1 MKNLEQRV
9 MRFLDGEMSP
19 SEETAFRGE
28 LQMSLEAR
36 TLLREMTILRRGAR
50 RLPVLHTPSYT
61 VHRRLFERLQG
72 EGYRASPSPIA
83 PAWRRSASRFAGA
96 MVAALLLVIGA
107 SLLPEPEDDPGQ
119 MAWNVP
125 LPGVP
130 GQLLTSVPPTGVSAT
145 PRRQYAAAVVIRP
158 DGFGEARVGLNPGA
172 HDSAPIQ
179 RQGGIHPNAPSFS
192 DSLPRDSGL
201 LRDDGALRAHGGGAE
216 SSPDRLPDPSQA
228 PIVDPPGVQAPDR
241 MEDHKR
247 PLLATL
253 QGGVSR
259 MNRGD
264 GMVIRDMQVRLGRE
278 VWEGG
283 LLSVVVGAYPSV
295 TETRHS
301 NTSFML
307 SSAAGARRALASA
320 PPSTH
325 RIMLEDEVW
334 GGLALRQRVATVEGV
349 EIEVGGGAG
358 SSRSA
363 FRMVGDVAI
372 SRHIGDRFTFEA
384 GATLTQTLPY
394 DQRVE
399 HFQVFDSPDNFVY
412 NGASQRPAFYSIGL
426 QAGARVAIGK

>member
-1 MKNLEQRV
+1 M
-9 MRFLDGEMSP
+9 
-19 SEETAFRGE
+19 
-28 LQMSLEAR
+28 
-36 TLLREMTILRRGAR
+36 
-50 RLPVLHTPSYT
+50 
-61 VHRRLFERLQG
+61 
-72 EGYRASPSPIA
+72 
-83 PAWRRSASRFAGA
+83 
-96 MVAALLLVIGA
+96 
-107 SLLPEPEDDPGQ
+107 EDD
-119 MAWNVP
+119 
-125 LPGVP
+125 
-130 GQLLTSVPPTGVSAT
+130 
-145 PRRQYAAAVVIRP
+145 
-158 DGFGEARVGLNPGA
+158 E
-172 HDSAPIQ
+172 
-179 RQGGIHPNAPSFS
+179 
-192 DSLPRDSGL
+192 
-201 LRDDGALRAHGGGAE
+201 
-216 SSPDRLPDPSQA
+216 
-228 PIVDPPGVQAPDR
+228 
-241 MEDHKR
+241 R

-264 GMVIRDMQVRLGRE
+264 GMVIRDMQIRLGRE

-307 SSAAGARRALASA
+307 SSPAGARRALASA

-372 SRHIGDRFTFEA
+372 SRHVADRFTFEA

-394 DQRVE
+394 DQHVE

-426 QAGARVAIGK
+426 QAGVRVAIGK